1 MRGVVKGLRQN
12 QRPRLAARLTRAL
25 VVLSLL
31 PFAFL
36 LLPSRASAQYA
47 QPPVGPRPTGKSDE
61 VLKQVGI
68 EQRLDNQIPL
78 DLAFRDESGREVR
91 LGEYFKGDKP
101 VVLTLVYYECP
112 MLCNQVLNGVVGTLG
127 AMTFTPGK
135 EFEVVTVSFDP
146 REGPELA
153 AKKKETYLKRY
164 RRENAGVGWH
174 FLTGDKAS
182 IDALSESV
190 GFRYVWDEESKQ
202 FAHASAIMV
211 ATPRGRLSHYFYGI
225 EYSPKDLRL
234 ALVEASEGK
243 IGSPVDALILY
254 CYHYDPA
261 TGRFAP
267 VMAVLRV
274 AGVLTVLGLAAL
286 VYYLT
291 RRARRKGERWEEEIN
306 VGV

>member
-1 MRGVVKGLRQN
+1 MRDIKRLRQN
-12 QRPRLAARLTRAL
+12 CGARLAARLTR
-25 VVLSLL
+25 VLAVFLFL

-47 QPPVGPRPTGKSDE
+47 QPPVGPMPTGKSDA

-68 EQRLDNQIPL
+68 DQRLNNQIPL

-91 LGEYFKGDKP
+91 LGDYFKNGKP

-112 MLCNQVLNGVVGTLG
+112 MLCNQVLNGVVGTLE

-135 EFEVVTVSFDP
+135 EFEMVTVSFDP

-164 RRENAGVGWH
+164 RREGAGAGWH
-174 FLTGDKAS
+174 FLTGDKDS
-182 IDALSESV
+182 IDRLANSV
-190 GFRYVWDEESKQ
+190 GFRYVWDEQSNQ

-211 ATPRGRLSHYFYGI
+211 ATPQGRLSHYFYGI
-225 EYSPKDLRL
+225 DYSPKDLRL
-234 ALVEASEGK
+234 ALVESSEGR
-243 IGSPVDALILY
+243 IGSPVDTLILY

-267 VMAVLRV
+267 VMAVLRA
-274 AGVLTVLGLAAL
+274 AGVLTVFGLAAL
-286 VYYLT
+286 LYYLT
-291 RRARRKGERWEEEIN
+291 RRTRRREEEIN